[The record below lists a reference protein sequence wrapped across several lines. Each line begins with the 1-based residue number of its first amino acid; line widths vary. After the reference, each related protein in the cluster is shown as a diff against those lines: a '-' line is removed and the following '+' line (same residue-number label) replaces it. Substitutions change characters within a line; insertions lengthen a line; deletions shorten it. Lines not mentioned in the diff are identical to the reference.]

1 MKNKLLSLAGVV
13 ACVAVLGHFY
23 AKPLLAQV
31 RAALV
36 QNVDEPGRNPYQE
49 VVFTIC
55 GGTQNCNFS
64 FSIVPPGKRLV
75 VTHVNG
81 FIDVRNGTLPNA
93 NVESSFGGSQF
104 ASIFIPGVR
113 QTASANST
121 RIVYNEAVLAYFGP
135 GESPAGFYGLFSTTD
150 TWPTNGGGLM
160 TLTGYYINL

>member
-1 MKNKLLSLAGVV
+1 MKKLLSLAGVV
-13 ACVAVLGHFY
+13 ACAAVLGHFY

-49 VVFTIC
+49 AIFTTC
-55 GGTQNCNFS
+55 SGTQNCNFG

-81 FIDVRNGTLPNA
+81 FIDVRNATLPNA
-93 NVESSFGGSQF
+93 NLQSSLGGSQY
-104 ASIFIPGVR
+104 ASVFLTGVR
-113 QTASANST
+113 NTVSAGST
-121 RIVYNEAVLAYFGP
+121 RIVFNNEVLAYFGP

-150 TWPTNGGGLM
+150 SWPTNAGGLM